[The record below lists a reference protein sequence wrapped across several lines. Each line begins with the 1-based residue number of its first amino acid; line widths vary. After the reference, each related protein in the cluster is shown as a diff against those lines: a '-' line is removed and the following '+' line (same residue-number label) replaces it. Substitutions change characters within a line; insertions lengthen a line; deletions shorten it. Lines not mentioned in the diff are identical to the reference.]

1 MQVPPMDVC
10 VSGVMQPIGLFLR
23 RAFRREELLMD
34 RMFHSM
40 REDLNKSE
48 LRALLKKL
56 RIPEDH
62 ITELEQK
69 YPGRDQVG
77 DRIVAGLRHWR
88 EYFGPAAT
96 IDELIRITHIINFEA
111 VSSKLRTM
119 KVYAQRLRL

>member
-1 MQVPPMDVC
+1 
-10 VSGVMQPIGLFLR
+10 
-23 RAFRREELLMD
+23 MD

-40 REDLNKSE
+40 RDDLNKSE

-56 RIPEDH
+56 RVPEDH
-62 ITELEQK
+62 ISELEQRL
-69 YPGRDQVG
+69 PSRDHLP
-77 DRIVAGLRHWR
+77 DRIVAGLRFWR
-88 EYFGPAAT
+88 EFFGPSAS